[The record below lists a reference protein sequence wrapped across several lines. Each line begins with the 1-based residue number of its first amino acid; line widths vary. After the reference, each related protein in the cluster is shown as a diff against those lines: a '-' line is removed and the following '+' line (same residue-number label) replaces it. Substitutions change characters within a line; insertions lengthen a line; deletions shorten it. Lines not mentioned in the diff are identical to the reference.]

1 MKRIL
6 SLLLS
11 MLMLVSPFVLA
22 SCGDKEEQSGV
33 SEESKTQNETSEDE
47 KGFRLEK
54 EDFGGVTITVL
65 TDKVSETVASI
76 YLASEFAPTETG
88 DDPVNDAALNRARL
102 LEEQYESVQDAY
114 HKGIEDFIDILG

>member
-11 MLMLVSPFVLA
+11 MLMLVFPFVLA
-22 SCGDKEEQSGV
+22 SCGDKEEQSNA
-33 SEESKTQNETSEDE
+33 SEASKEQTETPEDE

-65 TDKVSETVASI
+65 TDKVSETVASV

-88 DDPVNDAALNRARL
+88 DDPVNDAEVGGQA
-102 LEEQYESVQDAY
+102 V
-114 HKGIEDFIDILG
+114 LGRQVLTTTPWLTERHGYDPTSPF